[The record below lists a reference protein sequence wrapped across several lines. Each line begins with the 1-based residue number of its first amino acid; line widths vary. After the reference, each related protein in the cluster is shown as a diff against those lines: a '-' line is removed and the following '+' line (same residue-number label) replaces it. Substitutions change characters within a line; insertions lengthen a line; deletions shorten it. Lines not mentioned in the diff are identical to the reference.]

1 LKINKNL
8 QKSVSFENPEKV
20 RNFGKKHKKEAFTDP
35 LKIYNRLQNSVS
47 KKNP

>member
-8 QKSVSFENPEKV
+8 QKSVSIENHEKV
-20 RNFGKKHKKEAFTDP
+20 RKTGKKHKKEAFTNP
-35 LKIYNRLQNSVS
+35 LKIHNRLQNSV